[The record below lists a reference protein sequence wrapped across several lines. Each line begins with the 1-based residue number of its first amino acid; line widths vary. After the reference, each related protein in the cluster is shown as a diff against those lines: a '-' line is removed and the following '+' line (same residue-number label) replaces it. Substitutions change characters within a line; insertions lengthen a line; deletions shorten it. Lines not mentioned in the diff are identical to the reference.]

1 MKRLGVLCVLVFL
14 PLGVLAQTYD
24 YADYFPLAVGDQW
37 VYQEQGYSN
46 TYQVEVTGT
55 RIINSVVTSVFEFE
69 DPDIPKEF
77 FGADSQGVL
86 GLYGATVNAPEPF
99 GQIDVI
105 PDSPFPIGDRDVQVG
120 DIFTRTEEIEIAD
133 LGPLGKVYADVTYTA
148 SYTNAGEIVV
158 TPTLVFADTL
168 TLHNTL
174 EIEVEHTLG
183 SYSETFTED
192 VIVARG
198 TGVVRLTDIYES
210 EVYNL
215 ISAQINGGLLP
226 DLLNNSTASYSF
238 DSGQERWDTGGAP
251 TIFTPINTSSTSG
264 RLGLQ
269 STTNTNTFGFWSSLN
284 ELYWQANNTL
294 YRAQCIV
301 ATDVTD
307 PTLVPELRLRFTTQ
321 NNQLSSML
329 DVVSNSSAASAPTPG
344 GLTYTLYFSPH
355 NSGISTLVPTMSLA
369 FDLLNF
375 NPDDAATG
383 SLELDNVI
391 ISRVDLAS
399 LPGFTSIPGA
409 AATFDSGTDGWVSF
423 STGTFSVPNT
433 DNSGLGTLRLQAV
446 DHSTF
451 GGWQSPTIA
460 LENNMAYRAKFRV
473 SSDLANPALVP
484 GFRMRLTTNNLEM
497 STVLTV
503 TSAGQ
508 GEASPTT
515 TPKDYWVYFAPPA
528 SAVAEGMVAAIDIL
542 NFDPADS
549 ATGTIQLE
557 DFSIEKASLPLF
569 P

>member
-24 YADYFPLAVGDQW
+24 YADFFPLAVGDQW

-46 TYQVEVTGT
+46 TYQVKVTGT
-55 RIINSVVTSVFEFE
+55 RIINHVVTSVFEFE
-69 DPDIPKEF
+69 DPAIPKEF

-99 GQIDVI
+99 GQIDII
-105 PDSPFPIGDRDVQVG
+105 PDSPFPIGDSDVQVG
-120 DIFTRTEEIEIAD
+120 DIFTRTERIEIAEF
-133 LGPLGKVYADVTYTA
+133 PIIGKVYADVTYTA

-158 TPTLVFADTL
+158 TPTLVFTDTL
-168 TLHNTL
+168 TLRTTL
-174 EIEVEHTLG
+174 EIDVDHYLY
-183 SYSETFTED
+183 SYNETFTED

-198 TGVVRLTDIYES
+198 TGVVRVTDVGET

-215 ISAQINGGLLP
+215 ISAKISGGFLTMTYTFES
-226 DLLNNSTASYSF
+226 ST
-238 DSGQERWDTGGAP
+238 ERWGTGGAP
-251 TIFTPINTSSTSG
+251 TIFTPPNTSSTG
-264 RLGLQ
+264 GMLGLH
-269 STTNTNTFGFWSSLN
+269 STVNTNTFGFWSSLN

-294 YRAQCIV
+294 YRAQCRV

-307 PTLVPELRLRFTTQ
+307 PTKVPQLRLRFNTQ
-321 NNQLSSML
+321 NNQLASL
-329 DVVSNSSAASAPTPG
+329 LGVESNSSAESAPTPG
-344 GLTYTLYFSPH
+344 GQTYTLYFCPH

-375 NPDDAATG
+375 NPDDTATG

-391 ISRVDLAS
+391 FSRVDLAS

-409 AATFDSGTDGWVSF
+409 AATFDSSTDGWISF
-423 STGTFSVPNT
+423 STAAFSVPNT

-460 LENNMAYRAKFRV
+460 LESNTAYRARFRV
-473 SSDLANPALVP
+473 SSDLTDPALVP
-484 GFRMRLTTNNLEM
+484 GFRMRLNTNNLEM

-503 TSAGQ
+503 SSTGQ

-528 SAVAEGMVAAIDIL
+528 SAIAEGMVAAIDIL

-549 ATGTIQLE
+549 ATGTIKLE
-557 DFSIEKASLPLF
+557 EFAIEKASLPLI